1 MKSKKSVA
9 KKSHKPWLGDL
20 VLTPKPASAWFNDI
34 LIACKRLPQCLEGVS
49 FAKFSASR
57 PHQDAAMRHIQQ
69 IGEAASRQPT
79 RVRLRHPAVDW
90 SALVRLK
97 KMIGLR
103 GSPTMTPRQIWD
115 FVLEIPKLEKWLRET
130 WTKAEREAAEDA
142 SDQRVVERHLVDL
155 RAGRVRMIP
164 HEQVMLDHGMDPFK
178 DRMKRPRPRPVYDFG
193 FWEARR
199 PPGGWRCHALALPGI
214 LGIGGT
220 AAGAKDCLFTRL
232 ALLEKSTKA
241 PGERVLC
248 RRLLGTWKATAAMR
262 MQDFVFWE
270 EEGIWSAVAPPI
282 QGVYGTG
289 PTVTAAKDDL
299 VEALKTMSE
308 YLEET
313 GEGKKAADCGRL
325 VAAWKTGKTKKT

>member
-9 KKSHKPWLGDL
+9 KKPHTPWLGDL

-130 WTKAEREAAEDA
+130 WTKAEREAAEARADA
-142 SDQRVVERHLVDL
+142 RDARIAEL
-155 RAGRVRMIP
+155 RAAEFDAGRVSAISSAEMR
-164 HEQVMLDHGMDPFK
+164 ESLGLG
-178 DRMKRPRPRPVYDFG
+178 PRGNKPQ
-193 FWEARR
+193 
-199 PPGGWRCHALALPGI
+199 
-214 LGIGGT
+214 
-220 AAGAKDCLFTRL
+220 
-232 ALLEKSTKA
+232 A
-241 PGERVLC
+241 PYSHRHH
-248 RRLLGTWKATAAMR
+248 
-262 MQDFVFWE
+262 FVFWLE
-270 EEGIWSAVAPPI
+270 DGIWSAKAPSVR
-282 QGVYGTG
+282 GVYGVG
-289 PTVTAAKDDL
+289 PTAAAAKDDL
-299 VEALKTMSE
+299 VEALKAMSE
-308 YLEET
+308 HLEDV
-313 GEGKKAADCGRL
+313 GESKKAAVCDRL
-325 VAAWKTGKTKKT
+325 VKAWKTKTT